1 MVLVHAGCNWL
12 GLPRLW
18 GKVGENVGE
27 RMEGKE
33 GGGAGTREK
42 VDFEVA
48 AGRLGVEWTVAY
60 YLVLV
65 AGVVGFWQAFW
76 VLTESEHRLVD
87 F

>member
-27 RMEGKE
+27 QVEEKE
-33 GGGAGTREK
+33 GGGAEKRKK

-48 AGRLGVEWTVAY
+48 DGQIR
-60 YLVLV
+60 
-65 AGVVGFWQAFW
+65 
-76 VLTESEHRLVD
+76 R
-87 F
+87 